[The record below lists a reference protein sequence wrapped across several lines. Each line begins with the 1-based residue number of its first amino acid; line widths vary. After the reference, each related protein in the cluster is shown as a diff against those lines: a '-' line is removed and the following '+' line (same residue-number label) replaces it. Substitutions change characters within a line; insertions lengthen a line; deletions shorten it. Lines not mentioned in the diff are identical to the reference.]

1 MLKSI
6 IFTLLLATTLLT
18 TANGFFW
25 NKDKVLLKDVDVL
38 ILHAG
43 RMTTGRRKPPV
54 PQLNCVGGIK
64 NFSFNCTFY
73 NQSFLLV
80 INFKQFNLN

>member
-25 NKDKVLLKDVDVL
+25 NKDRKVLLKDVDVL
-38 ILHAG
+38 ILYKD

-54 PQLNCVGGIK
+54 PQLNCVGGNEK
-64 NFSFNCTFY
+64 LEF
-73 NQSFLLV
+73 
-80 INFKQFNLN
+80 